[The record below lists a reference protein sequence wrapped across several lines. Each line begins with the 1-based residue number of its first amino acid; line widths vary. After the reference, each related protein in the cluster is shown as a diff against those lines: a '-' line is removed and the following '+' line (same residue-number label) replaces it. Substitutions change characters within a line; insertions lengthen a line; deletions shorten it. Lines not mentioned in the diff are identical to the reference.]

1 MFRAAGFNLSK
12 ALRPNMVSM
21 SMPRR
26 FIAIKTMTT
35 PNENALKFISA
46 DGEMLQD
53 RGSSS
58 LEIKNTDESLIEHSN
73 LAQRIFLQCPGVESL
88 MIGDNFLTV
97 NKDSM
102 VHWNQIKSSVIE
114 LLTNQLASGEN
125 VVSDEFH
132 SIKDSGDS
140 GYEVT
145 APQFE
150 MTEEDEEVSD
160 MIDELIQTRIRPA
173 IQDDGGDIQYRAY
186 DPKTG
191 TVYLKLQGAC
201 KSCSSSE
208 DTLKAGIEGMLKHYV
223 EEVTNVV
230 QMLDPEEEIALREF
244 DKMEQRLQ
252 QRNAEQ

>member
-1 MFRAAGFNLSK
+1 MFTIRGIALSRS
-12 ALRPNMVSM
+12 LRPSVLSL
-21 SMPRR
+21 PRR
-26 FIAIKTMTT
+26 YIAIKTMTT

-58 LEIKNTDESLIEHSN
+58 LEIRNTDDSLIDHSK

-88 MIGDNFLTV
+88 MIGDDFLTV

-102 VHWNQIKSSVIE
+102 VHWNQIKPGVIE
-114 LLTNQLASGEN
+114 LLTNHLASGEPT
-125 VVSDEFH
+125 VSEEFH
-132 SIKDSGDS
+132 TIKPSGGA
-140 GYEVT
+140 GYDVT
-145 APQFE
+145 PPKFDL
-150 MTEEDEEVSD
+150 TEEDEEVSD

-186 DPKTG
+186 DPETG

-208 DTLKAGIEGMLKHYV
+208 DTLKSGIEGMLKHYV

-230 QMLDPEEEIALREF
+230 QMLDPEEEVALKEF
-244 DKMEQRLQ
+244 EKMEQKLQ
-252 QRNAEQ
+252 QKHAES

>member
-1 MFRAAGFNLSK
+1 M
-12 ALRPNMVSM
+12 MSM
-21 SMPRR
+21 AMPRR
-26 FIAIKTMTT
+26 LIAIKTMTT

-58 LEIKNTDESLIEHSN
+58 LEIKNSDESLIEHSK

-88 MIGDNFLTV
+88 MIGDDFLTV

-102 VHWNQIKSSVIE
+102 VHWNQIKPGVIE
-114 LLTNQLASGEN
+114 LLTSQLASGEN

-132 SIKDSGDS
+132 TIKDADNA
-140 GYEVT
+140 GYEVA
-145 APQFE
+145 APKFE
-150 MTEEDEEVSD
+150 LSEEDEEVSD

-230 QMLDPEEEIALREF
+230 QMLDPEEEVALREF
-244 DKMEQRLQ
+244 DKMEQKIQ
-252 QRNAEQ
+252 QKHAEQ

>member
-1 MFRAAGFNLSK
+1 MFRIAGFNVTKTLK
-12 ALRPNMVSM
+12 PNMM
-21 SMPRR
+21 PMAMPRR
-26 FIAIKTMTT
+26 LIAIKTMTT
-35 PNENALKFISA
+35 PNENALKFIST

-53 RGSSS
+53 SGSSS
-58 LEIKNTDESLIEHSN
+58 LEIKNSDESLIEHSK

-102 VHWNQIKSSVIE
+102 VHWNQIKPGVIE
-114 LLTNQLASGEN
+114 LLTSQLASGEN
-125 VVSDEFH
+125 IVSDEFH
-132 SIKDSGDS
+132 TIKDADNA
-140 GYEVT
+140 GYEVN
-145 APQFE
+145 APKFE
-150 MTEEDEEVSD
+150 LSEEDEEVSD

-230 QMLDPEEEIALREF
+230 QILDPEEEIALREF
-244 DKMEQRLQ
+244 DKMEQKIQ
-252 QRNAEQ
+252 QKHAEQ

>member
-1 MFRAAGFNLSK
+1 MPMA
-12 ALRPNMVSM
+12 
-21 SMPRR
+21 MPRR
-26 FIAIKTMTT
+26 LIAIKTMTT
-35 PNENALKFISA
+35 PNENALKFIST

-53 RGSSS
+53 SGSSS
-58 LEIKNTDESLIEHSN
+58 LEIKNSDESLIEHSK

-102 VHWNQIKSSVIE
+102 VHWNQIKPGVIE
-114 LLTNQLASGEN
+114 LLTSQLASGEN
-125 VVSDEFH
+125 IVSDEFH
-132 SIKDSGDS
+132 TIKDADNA
-140 GYEVT
+140 GYEVN
-145 APQFE
+145 APKFE
-150 MTEEDEEVSD
+150 LSEEDEEVSD

-230 QMLDPEEEIALREF
+230 QILDPEEEIALREF
-244 DKMEQRLQ
+244 DKMEQKIQ
-252 QRNAEQ
+252 QKHAEQ